1 MGDKINELVASWCS
15 GTASAYSCDLR
26 SSSVRNVSGPVPA
39 ALVRE
44 LEALAHL
51 RQRDPACMVG
61 DLLAAAISDALSAL
75 PDTVRA
81 QLKEDRIA
89 TARAEAEEQREVL
102 SRHVGGT

>member
-39 ALVRE
+39 TLVRE

-61 DLLAAAISDALSAL
+61 DLLAAAISDALAAL
-75 PDTVRA
+75 PDNVRA
-81 QLKEDRIA
+81 QLKEDLIA
-89 TARAEAEEQREVL
+89 TERAEAEEKREVL
-102 SRHVGGT
+102 SWHVGGT

>member
-44 LEALAHL
+44 LEAKAGI
-51 RQRDPACMVG
+51 RQVA
-61 DLLAAAISDALSAL
+61 
-75 PDTVRA
+75 
-81 QLKEDRIA
+81 
-89 TARAEAEEQREVL
+89 
-102 SRHVGGT
+102 

>member
-81 QLKEDRIA
+81 QLKEERIA

-102 SRHVGGT
+102 SWHVGGT

>member
-26 SSSVRNVSGPVPA
+26 SSSVRNMSGPVPA

-102 SRHVGGT
+102 SWHVGGT

>member
-61 DLLAAAISDALSAL
+61 DLLAAAISDAISAL

-102 SRHVGGT
+102 SWHVGGT

>member
-15 GTASAYSCDLR
+15 GTTSAYSCDLR

-61 DLLAAAISDALSAL
+61 DLLAAAISDAISAL

-102 SRHVGGT
+102 SWHVGGT

>member
-61 DLLAAAISDALSAL
+61 DLLAAAISDALAAL
-75 PDTVRA
+75 PDNVRA

-102 SRHVGGT
+102 SWHVGGT

>member
-102 SRHVGGT
+102 SWHVGGT

>member
-61 DLLAAAISDALSAL
+61 DLLAAAISDALAAL

-102 SRHVGGT
+102 SWHVGGT

>member
-1 MGDKINELVASWCS
+1 MGNKIDELVASWCS
-15 GTASAYSCDLR
+15 GSASAYSCDLR

-39 ALVRE
+39 ALVSE

-61 DLLAAAISDALSAL
+61 DLLAAAISDALAAL
-75 PDTVRA
+75 PDKVRA

-89 TARAEAEEQREVL
+89 TARAAAEEQREVL
-102 SRHVGGT
+102 SWHVGGT